1 MAESSSTYI
10 ILLVI
15 NALLYLICFYLIAK
29 RRRYTCITVRSPV
42 LLMFNI
48 IGGFFTT
55 TIILIGLQV
64 KNNEN
69 FSYYVPS
76 AFFIFQ
82 SLMMLSFLLRCHRVI
97 TCCKISDDEQN
108 NLEKFAENKLL
119 YLEKFYMR
127 ILVISMF
134 VILIAVVV
142 VDIIAKY
149 TFTINLLISKKNFIV
164 SQANIWLVANFLEQF
179 AMITYG
185 YLMLV
190 NEVKHKIKFELFGI
204 LICWFIYSNAMT
216 FFDYY
221 DFILEK
227 SITTSNDTTIILSIT
242 LAAFYVSLFLNG
254 FFPIILS
261 FSYKTSVAYHFEP
274 KLTSNLYLFLANEH
288 CYGTFNDFLRDS
300 NQKND
305 VFYLKLYTSIM
316 KYKLMYIAHEPEGE
330 IVDEG
335 RKINEG
341 YFSSSKTYEEGFMKI
356 VQNISQSNAIKNDTF
371 DEALK
376 YSYDYLS
383 NKFIDFKRTPDY
395 KVLID
400 KLSLNSYI
408 QCKMN
413 NVGLVNKF

>member
-15 NALLYLICFYLIAK
+15 NTLLYLICFYLIAK

-108 NLEKFAENKLL
+108 NLKKFAENKLL
-119 YLEKFYMR
+119 YQEKFYMR

-395 KVLID
+395 KVLIE

>member
-1 MAESSSTYI
+1 MEESSPKYI

-15 NALLYLICFYLIAK
+15 NSLLYLICLGLIAK
-29 RRRYTCITVRSPV
+29 RKRYTCITVRSFV
-42 LLMFNI
+42 LLLCNI

-55 TIILIGLQV
+55 TIILSTFLLKGSDTLV
-64 KNNEN
+64 
-69 FSYYVPS
+69 YYIPS

-82 SLMMLSFLLRCHRVI
+82 SLMMVSFLLRCHRII
-97 TCCKISDDEQN
+97 TCCKISEDEQKN
-108 NLEKFAENKLL
+108 IQKFAENKLM
-119 YLEKFYMR
+119 YQEKFYMR
-127 ILVISMF
+127 ILVGSMF
-134 VILIAVVV
+134 IILIVVV
-142 VDIIAKY
+142 IVDIAMKY
-149 TFTINLLISKKNFIV
+149 TFTINFLIKNYV
-164 SQANIWLVANFLEQF
+164 TSQANIWLILNFLEQF

-190 NEVKHKIKFELFGI
+190 NEVKYKIKFELFGI

-221 DFILEK
+221 YYIQNK
-227 SITTSNDTTIILSIT
+227 TITTNNDITIILSIT
-242 LAAFYVSLFLNG
+242 LAAFYISLFLNG
-254 FFPIILS
+254 FFPVILS
-261 FSYKTSVAYHFEP
+261 YSYKTSVAYHFDP

-288 CYGTFNDFLRDS
+288 CYGAFNDFLKYS
-300 NQKND
+300 QQKSD
-305 VFYLKLYTSIM
+305 AFYLKLYTSIM

-335 RKINEG
+335 KKINDA
-341 YFSSSKTYEEGFMKI
+341 YFKENITSYDEPFMKI
-356 VQNISQSNAIKNDTF
+356 AQEISQSSAIKNETF
-371 DEALK
+371 DPALK
-376 YSYDYLS
+376 YAYDYLS
-383 NKFIDFKRTPDY
+383 NKFLDFKKVPDF

>member
-1 MAESSSTYI
+1 
-10 ILLVI
+10 
-15 NALLYLICFYLIAK
+15 
-29 RRRYTCITVRSPV
+29 
-42 LLMFNI
+42 
-48 IGGFFTT
+48 
-55 TIILIGLQV
+55 
-64 KNNEN
+64 
-69 FSYYVPS
+69 
-76 AFFIFQ
+76 
-82 SLMMLSFLLRCHRVI
+82 
-97 TCCKISDDEQN
+97 
-108 NLEKFAENKLL
+108 
-119 YLEKFYMR
+119 
-127 ILVISMF
+127 
-134 VILIAVVV
+134 
-142 VDIIAKY
+142 
-149 TFTINLLISKKNFIV
+149 
-164 SQANIWLVANFLEQF
+164 
-179 AMITYG
+179 
-185 YLMLV
+185 
-190 NEVKHKIKFELFGI
+190 
-204 LICWFIYSNAMT
+204 MT

-221 DFILEK
+221 DFILKK

-300 NQKND
+300 NQKDD

-335 RKINEG
+335 KKINDT
-341 YFSSSKTYEEGFMKI
+341 YFKEPISSYDEPFMKI
-356 VQNISQSNAIKNDTF
+356 AQDISQSSAIKNETF
-371 DEALK
+371 DPALK
-376 YSYDYLS
+376 YAYDYLS
-383 NKFIDFKRTPDY
+383 NKFLDFKRLPDF

>member
-15 NALLYLICFYLIAK
+15 NTLLYLICFYLIAK
-29 RRRYTCITVRSPV
+29 RRRYTCITVRSTV

-108 NLEKFAENKLL
+108 NLKKFAENKLL
-119 YLEKFYMR
+119 YQEKFYMR

-149 TFTINLLISKKNFIV
+149 TFTINLLISENFIV

-383 NKFIDFKRTPDY
+383 NKFKDFKRTPDY